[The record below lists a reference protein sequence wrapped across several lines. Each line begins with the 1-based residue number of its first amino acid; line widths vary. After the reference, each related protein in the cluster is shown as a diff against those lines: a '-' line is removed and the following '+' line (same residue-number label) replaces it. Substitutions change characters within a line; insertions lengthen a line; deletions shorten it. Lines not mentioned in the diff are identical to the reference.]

1 MEEYKIKICS
11 MCINKICK
19 NNIIKTEENKTIVI
33 KCKDYIKNN
42 IDKNKNLDKYI
53 NEFKLKKQKEII

>member
-1 MEEYKIKICS
+1 MEEYKTKICS

-42 IDKNKNLDKYI
+42 IYNNKNLNKYV
-53 NEFKLKKQKEII
+53 NELKLRKE